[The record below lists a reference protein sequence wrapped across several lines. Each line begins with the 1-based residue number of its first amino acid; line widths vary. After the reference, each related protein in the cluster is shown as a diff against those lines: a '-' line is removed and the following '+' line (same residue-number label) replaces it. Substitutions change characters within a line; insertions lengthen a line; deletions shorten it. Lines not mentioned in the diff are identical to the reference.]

1 MGQKREGIR
10 NLSRA
15 CLVRERIG
23 DDDTVAIVGRRGSK
37 KRGDISWPGGSRFIF
52 QALVVGL
59 DLVLIDAHLDL
70 ARKSYVQARIRCEWR
85 LESAEQQNAQGWIS
99 A

>member
-1 MGQKREGIR
+1 MRQKREGIR

-23 DDDTVAIVGRRGSK
+23 DGDAVAIVGRRSSK
-37 KRGDISWPGGSRFIF
+37 ERGDISWAGGSRFIL

-59 DLVLIDAHLDL
+59 DLVLIDSHLDL
-70 ARKSYVQARIRCEWR
+70 ARKSYVQASIRCEWG
-85 LESAEQQNAQGWIS
+85 LESAKQQNAQSWIS